1 MRHPVRWI
9 VSLALLGAI
18 VAIVLVL
25 AAGSTHKGTGVAPG
39 ASSRAGLQP
48 VQLGQ
53 SSAHGYNPFGT
64 GPENRNQIDN
74 VVDSDPSTTW
84 STQKYFEGTLR
95 KAGGT
100 GSGLYLDAAPGVAAR
115 AIELQTPTPGFGVQV
130 YVADHIDLSL
140 PYGDSQ
146 PLASRGWQGPV
157 GASAHVRDGERIAVR
172 TGGRA
177 HRYYLVWLTTLPPG
191 QQSATIA
198 DVTLF
203 K

>member
-1 MRHPVRWI
+1 VRWI

-18 VAIVLVL
+18 VALVLVL
-25 AAGSTHKGTGVAPG
+25 AAGSTHKGTGIAPG
-39 ASSRAGLQP
+39 AASKAGLQP

-64 GPENRNQIDN
+64 GPENRDLIGN

-84 STQKYFEGTLR
+84 STEKYFEGNLR

-100 GSGLYLDAAPGVAAR
+100 GAGLYLDAAPGVAAR
-115 AIELQTPTPGFGVQV
+115 ALEIQTPTPGFGVLL
-130 YVADHIDLSL
+130 YAADHIDSSL
-140 PYGDSQ
+140 PYGDSL
-146 PLASRGWQGPV
+146 PLLSRGWQGPV
-157 GASAHVRDGERIAVR
+157 GASAHVRDGERIALHVN
-172 TGGRA
+172 GGR
-177 HRYYLVWLTTLPPG
+177 HRYYLLWMTTLPPG